1 MSVANTERPSGAW
14 ATPARANWYAGLPV
28 RSMPSTRT
36 VPDVGAISPD
46 ATRATVVLPAPFGP
60 TRATA
65 SPGSIVSD
73 TSNSAR
79 NAP

>member
-1 MSVANTERPSGAW
+1 MSVPNTERPSGAW
-14 ATPARANWYAGLPV
+14 ATPARANSYAGLPV
-28 RSMPSTRT
+28 MSTPSTQI
-36 VPDVGAISPD
+36 VPEFGAISPE
-46 ATRATVVLPAPFGP
+46 ATRAIVVLPAPFGP

-65 SPGSIVSD
+65 SPASMESD